1 MNQEEV
7 VLCGASSYTKKYY
20 FNQAFSSLPQGIQDE
35 LHIMC
40 VLFTADVGGALQI
53 VFDEDG
59 HLQMRTQTEEDD
71 ILYDEIGKLEV
82 LSIIFGGYEYETQKT
97 QFFQTLKIQNE
108 IEKKKDNE
116 KKKEDK
122 IKNDEKEQKEP
133 IKMKEN
139 NILSFNFRVPGELKD
154 EIEEY

>member
-71 ILYDEIGKLEV
+71 ILYDEIGSVLRIKQLQRDKEELFESLEMFYRV
-82 LSIIFGGYEYETQKT
+82 FCLGED
-97 QFFQTLKIQNE
+97 FQ
-108 IEKKKDNE
+108 
-116 KKKEDK
+116 
-122 IKNDEKEQKEP
+122 
-133 IKMKEN
+133 
-139 NILSFNFRVPGELKD
+139 
-154 EIEEY
+154 EEE